1 MGTLGEII
9 TAIGLFF
16 GYLSLLFIYYFMMFF
31 TWLKNS
37 WEMLLAQIAQIS
49 IVVAVGLLLVTVFF
63 LLRRWI
69 KAQSELQKTGF
80 DKKDVPKTSAK
91 GNNYCSRFLAIFL
104 LMESIYTGYATYGMF
119 QMIHLITTGE
129 VSEDLV
135 GIKPD
140 LWILI
145 PLIAQVVLVVH
156 GALSLFGQKS
166 VAVLSLGMA
175 MMMSLIVVGYYFNNN
190 IHYIGGALIYITIT
204 RVLPLAYTIF
214 LLRKGK
220 LT

>member
-9 TAIGLFF
+9 TAISLFF
-16 GYLSLLFIYYFMMFF
+16 GYLSLLFIYYFVMFV

-37 WEMLLAQIAQIS
+37 WEMFLAQIAQIS
-49 IVVAVGLLLVTVFF
+49 IVVVIGLLLVTVFF

-69 KAQSELQKTGF
+69 KAQAELQKTGV
-80 DKKDVPKTSAK
+80 DKKDVPENLVK
-91 GNNYCSRFLAIFL
+91 GNNYCSRFLVIFL
-104 LMESIYTGYATYGMF
+104 LMESIYTGYVIYSMF
-119 QMIHLITTGE
+119 QMIHLITAGNI
-129 VSEDLV
+129 SEDLV

-156 GALSLFGQKS
+156 GALSLFRQKS

-175 MMMSLIVVGYYFNNN
+175 MMMSLMVVGYYFNNN
-190 IHYIGGALIYITIT
+190 IQNIGGALIYITIT
-204 RVLPLAYTIF
+204 RALPLAYTIF